1 MTTWLT
7 RCFAMLLLVLPF
19 VPAVADDPDDKEI
32 ARLVKRLDS
41 SDFRMRDAATKRLK
55 EIGEPALDALA
66 KATTPLETRRRAEQ
80 IIAAIEN
87 KLYPE
92 FCLPGH
98 AYSVSLSADGKRL
111 LAIDNETVRL
121 WDAYTGKVLRVF
133 EGHTGVIRDAA
144 LSLDGTRVLSG
155 SGHGRSYIR
164 PDGQPEEGDHSVRLW
179 DAQTGKE
186 LCKYEGHTESVMC
199 VAFGPEGQALSGD
212 TAGRMHQW
220 DLKTGKTMRIFAC
233 HGRGLDFPRNLLGA
247 LCVGRV
253 AYSEKAKLAVT
264 SGVCVDIRLWNLETG
279 KEVRRFLQR
288 EAAYVCFSPDGKRL
302 AGGFNHKGFLG
313 LRIWDVGSGG
323 ELLGEPVARPEW
335 PIFVAFSPNGKRI
348 VTSNSDK
355 TLRILDATSGKELYK
370 SEGHAAYVRSA
381 AFFPDGKR
389 IASLISDYRGDTTVR
404 IWRAP
409 VTSKTR
415 TRGERQ

>member
-7 RCFAMLLLVLPF
+7 RCVALVLLVLPF

-32 ARLVKRLDS
+32 ARLVKQLGS
-41 SDFRMRDAATKRLK
+41 SDFRLRDAATKRLK
-55 EIGEPALDALA
+55 EIGKPALDALA
-66 KATTPLETRRRAEQ
+66 KATTPLETRRRAEA
-80 IIAAIEN
+80 IIAATED

-98 AYSVSLSADGKRL
+98 HNSVSVSADGKCL
-111 LAIDNETVRL
+111 LTIDNKTVRL

-133 EGHTGVIRDAA
+133 EGHTDFVKDAA

-155 SGHGRSYIR
+155 GGHPHR
-164 PDGQPEEGDHSVRLW
+164 PQECDHSVRLW
-179 DAQTGKE
+179 DAKTGKV
-186 LCKYEGHTESVMC
+186 LCKYEGHTELVMC

-220 DLKTGKTMRIFAC
+220 DLKTGKTIRIFAC
-233 HGRGLDFPRNLLGA
+233 HGRGLDCPRGQLGA
-247 LCVGRV
+247 LCVGKV

-264 SGVCVDIRLWNLETG
+264 SGGNMDVRLWNLETG
-279 KEVRRFLQR
+279 KEVRKFGNSGTFTH
-288 EAAYVCFSPDGKRL
+288 VCFSPDGKRL
-302 AGGFNHKGFLG
+302 AGGFFHKGFMG

-335 PIFVAFSPNGKRI
+335 PTFVAFSPDGKRI
-348 VTSNSDK
+348 VTINSDR
-355 TLRILDATSGKELYK
+355 TMWILDATSGRELYK
-370 SEGHAAYVRSA
+370 SEGHISA
-381 AFFPDGKR
+381 TFFPDGKR
-389 IASLISDYRGDTTVR
+389 IASLISDYRSDTTVR

-409 VTSKTR
+409 R
-415 TRGERQ
+415 